1 MLTVDYFQS
10 TSAASLLRIRSCW
23 LVKKKIP
30 KHLRKRSGLPSAH
43 GLVFLRT
50 RAVNGLALTS
60 GPRWTVG
67 LRKPKRNMEMTFPA
81 MLGKCELLPQIS
93 YCRVSKESTAI

>member
-1 MLTVDYFQS
+1 M
-10 TSAASLLRIRSCW
+10 
-23 LVKKKIP
+23 VKKKIL
-30 KHLRKRSGLPSAH
+30 KCLRKRSGLPSAH